1 MEKSRIGALH
11 SNAGLAGLEH
21 WVLTVEK
28 GWIGALQ
35 DWRDWSTVQNTVEQP
50 ASMHSLAF
58 QKEKKA
64 FLSLSNRN
72 ELLLK
77 VAM

>member
-1 MEKSRIGALH
+1 MVGPEREFEEIRTKLLDSISVFDL
-11 SNAGLAGLEH
+11 
-21 WVLTVEK
+21 VLC
-28 GWIGALQ
+28 L
-35 DWRDWSTVQNTVEQP
+35 RSTMQNTVEQP
-50 ASMHSLAF
+50 ASMYSLLPAVAF